1 MPTWNKWIGKNHGKN
16 HGKCPKYI
24 KYPNYSGIY
33 IYISITSTWDSWEI
47 LLDDWKN
54 GDFSQVLERTLRI
67 VDVERKTHV

>member
-1 MPTWNKWIGKNHGKN
+1 MGKTMGNVLNILNIPTIVE
-16 HGKCPKYI
+16 
-24 KYPNYSGIY
+24 Y

>member
-1 MPTWNKWIGKNHGKN
+1 MGNVLNILNIPTIVE
-16 HGKCPKYI
+16 Y
-24 KYPNYSGIY
+24 IY